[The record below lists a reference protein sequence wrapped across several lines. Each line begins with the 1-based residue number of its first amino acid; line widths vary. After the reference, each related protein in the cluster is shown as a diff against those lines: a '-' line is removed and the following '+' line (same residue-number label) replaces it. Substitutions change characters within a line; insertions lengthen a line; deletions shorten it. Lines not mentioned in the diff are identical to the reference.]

1 MCMVCEPRSPEGK
14 KIISPIRFFQ
24 DLKIEI
30 SLPLKV
36 KETIPTGEYPY
47 DLYYL
52 PWLEEVWV
60 HTWTKSTFD
69 VISIAGSLK
78 KIHTAIKAH
87 VQPGK

>member
-1 MCMVCEPRSPEGK
+1 MS
-14 KIISPIRFFQ
+14 S
-24 DLKIEI
+24 
-30 SLPLKV
+30 PLKV
-36 KETIPTGEYPY
+36 KETIATGGYPY

-78 KIHTAIKAH
+78 KTHTAIKAH